1 MKAVLNAAASA
12 VPAQPGKTVLFSEKD
27 QGRLASTA
35 ADFIRN
41 TAIATPEHKCEEV
54 ARIFGKHSGAECVVV
69 CDEQK
74 RPAGLVMRDKFF
86 RQLSQRFGAAL
97 YYEKSIAVLMDHQ
110 PFVVDADLPP
120 QQLLQQALGR
130 EDDRL
135 YDCVV
140 LVKEG
145 KYAGIMTMA
154 DLLDLSDTLQKQA
167 VTQQVQTIHRTE
179 RLIGEI
185 ESAVLQVNEASTA
198 VDALSERMSVMTV
211 TGQKELN
218 GVAKAFQGLSE
229 RTLKQEGQIG
239 ELQLRARS
247 VGEVSHFIRELAE
260 QCGLLAINAAI
271 EAARA
276 GEHGRGFA
284 VVADEVGKLASQT
297 KSSADRISGM
307 IDAIAEAVVH
317 AADLVR
323 ETREDS
329 LAAEHSVI
337 RTVAVFD
344 QLLASAEDSRRSV
357 KQMLELTRL
366 ACGQTTDVQEGI
378 NRLAKQL
385 ERDHQL

>member
-1 MKAVLNAAASA
+1 MEVLVKETGAPAS
-12 VPAQPGKTVLFSEKD
+12 VHSDTNVSFHDKGQE
-27 QGRLASTA
+27 RLTSTA

-41 TAIATPEHKCEEV
+41 TAIATQEHTCEEV
-54 ARIFGKHSGAECVVV
+54 ARIFGRHKDAECVVV

-97 YYEKSIAVLMDHQ
+97 YYEKPIAVLMDHQ

-120 QQLLQQALGR
+120 QQLLKQALGR
-130 EDDRL
+130 TEDRL

-140 LVKEG
+140 IVKDSR
-145 KYAGIMTMA
+145 YAGVLTMA
-154 DLLDLSDTLQKQA
+154 DLLGLSNTLQKQA
-167 VTQQVQTIHRTE
+167 VTQQVQTIHRTGK
-179 RLIGEI
+179 LIEEI

-198 VDALSERMSVMTV
+198 VDALSERMTVMTV

-218 GVAKAFQGLSE
+218 GVSQAFQGLSE
-229 RTLKQEGQIG
+229 RTLRQEEQIG

-284 VVADEVGKLASQT
+284 VVADEVGKLAAQT
-297 KSSADRISGM
+297 KSSAERISGM
-307 IDAIAEAVVH
+307 IDAIFEAVVQ

-323 ETREDS
+323 VTREES
-329 LAAEHSVI
+329 LTAENSVV

-344 QLLASAEDSRRSV
+344 QLLAAAEDSSRSV

-366 ACGQTTDVQEGI
+366 ACAQTSDAQEGI
-378 NRLAKQL
+378 SRLANQIETDRL
-385 ERDHQL
+385 